1 MERPDLFIQKRF
13 GISMNYF
20 FDILSISQGAE
31 GYILGSLGEQL
42 FKKYAEERGYEVHR
56 IKEKPE
62 GGNNA
67 KADDARGDFYIR
79 KRGVRANEWYVVECK
94 SAKSNAEDR
103 AIVARDLEDVE
114 ERKRKCVNYLCK
126 FSVNRSANILKNYS
140 SGLNDYTK
148 AKLAWTAKNPGVAFP
163 NFRWNQANP
172 GAGFPDLSGLWNS
185 KKEIEDWINSFP
197 DEAFSSEAFYN
208 LEAPIRLIQTHMPST
223 RVDELGIKSTGP
235 LVTEFNI
242 LCMDLFIRTGRHE
255 LVFVNS
261 QDLNHQAGAPNHLQ
275 QNYNID
281 ILVQKDGFR
290 RHTLLRPW
298 YDDLDACIHDT
309 HPTPREIDLS
319 QLDYR

>member
-13 GISMNYF
+13 GLSMDDF

-163 NFRWNQANP
+163 NFRWNRANP

>member
-1 MERPDLFIQKRF
+1 M
-13 GISMNYF
+13 
-20 FDILSISQGAE
+20 
-31 GYILGSLGEQL
+31 GSLGEQL
-42 FKKYAEERGYEVHR
+42 FKRYAEERGYEVYR

-103 AIVARDLEDVE
+103 AIVPRDLEDVE

-126 FSVNRSANILKNYS
+126 FSVNRNANILKNLR
-140 SGLNDYTK
+140 SGINDYTK
-148 AKLAWTAKNPGVAFP
+148 ARTAWRAKNPRVPFP
-163 NFRWNQANP
+163 KFRWNRANP
-172 GAGFPDLSGLWNS
+172 GAGFPDLSGLWS
-185 KKEIEDWINSFP
+185 RKSEIEDWINSFP

-261 QDLNHQAGAPNHLQ
+261 QDLNHQASAPNHLQ

-290 RHTLLRPW
+290 RHALLRPW
-298 YDDLDACIHDT
+298 YDDLDACIRNT

>member
-1 MERPDLFIQKRF
+1 MERPNLFIQKRF
-13 GISMNYF
+13 GISMDEF

-42 FKKYAEERGYEVHR
+42 FKKYAEERGYEVYR
-56 IKEKPE
+56 IKEKPK

-103 AIVARDLEDVE
+103 AIVARDIDDVE
-114 ERKRKCVNYLCK
+114 KRKRKCVNYLCK
-126 FSVNRSANILKNYS
+126 FSVNRSANILKNFR
-140 SGLNDYTK
+140 SGFNDYTK
-148 AKLAWTAKNPGVAFP
+148 AKLAWTAKNPDVLFP

-290 RHTLLRPW
+290 RHPLLRPW
-298 YDDLDACIHDT
+298 YDDLDACIRDT
-309 HPTPREIDLS
+309 RPTPREIDLS

>member
-1 MERPDLFIQKRF
+1 MERHELFIKKRF
-13 GISMNYF
+13 GISMDEF
-20 FDILSISQGAE
+20 FDILSISKGAE

-42 FKKYAEERGYEVHR
+42 FKKYAEERGYEVYR

-79 KRGVRANEWYVVECK
+79 KRGVTANEWYVVECK

-103 AIVARDLEDVE
+103 AIVARDIEDVE
-114 ERKRKCVNYLCK
+114 TRKRKCINYLCK
-126 FSVNRSANILKNYS
+126 FSINRSANIKKNLE
-140 SGLNDYTK
+140 SGIRDYRK
-148 AKLAWTAKNPGVAFP
+148 AESAWTAKNPGIPFP
-163 NFRWNQANP
+163 SFRWDPRNP
-172 GAGFPDLSGLWNS
+172 GAGFPDLSDLWS
-185 KKEIEDWINSFP
+185 TKSEIEEWINSFP

-208 LEAPIRLIQTHMPST
+208 LKAPLRLIKTHMPST
-223 RVDELGIKSTGP
+223 RIDALGIKSTGP

-242 LCMDLFIRTGRHE
+242 LCMDLFLRTGKHE

-290 RHTLLRPW
+290 RHKLLRPW
-298 YDDLDACIHDT
+298 FDDLDECINTT